1 MAKDA
6 EEVVGEKKQTESQ
19 TLNKQVLT
27 AVGTIAAF
35 AFGTFVLGALFD
47 APWPTAVA
55 SCGLSV
61 MGVGVA
67 YILLRPS
74 KDR

>member
-1 MAKDA
+1 MDKDA
-6 EEVVGEKKQTESQ
+6 IEVVDVKKQTGSE
-19 TLNKQVLT
+19 TLNKQLLT
-27 AVGTIAAF
+27 GVGTIAGF

-47 APWPTAVA
+47 APWPAAVA

-67 YILLRPS
+67 YFMLR
-74 KDR
+74 RT

>member
-1 MAKDA
+1 MDKDA
-6 EEVVGEKKQTESQ
+6 IEVVDDKKQTGSE
-19 TLNKQVLT
+19 TLNKQLLT
-27 AVGTIAAF
+27 GVGTIAGF

-47 APWPTAVA
+47 APWPAAVA

-67 YILLRPS
+67 YFMLR
-74 KDR
+74 RT